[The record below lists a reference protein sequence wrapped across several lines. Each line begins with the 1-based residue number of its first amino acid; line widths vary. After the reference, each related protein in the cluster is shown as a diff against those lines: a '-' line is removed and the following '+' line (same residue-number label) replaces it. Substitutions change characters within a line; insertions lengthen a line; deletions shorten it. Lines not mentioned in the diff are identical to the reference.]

1 MTFEQMIVALAD
13 LMRRA
18 GMLGASYDAEEVI
31 DELRNC
37 LELSDDEY
45 LAQIATADLRK
56 DLVSSFRRT
65 YIKWLR
71 EGIAE
76 QQEYK

>member
-18 GMLGASYDAEEVI
+18 GMLGASYDTEEVI

-56 DLVSSFRRT
+56 GLVSSFRRT